1 MDQRTI
7 YVGNVTSTVDESAMR
22 SVFDNCGTVTS
33 VRIAGWDC
41 HDAYPSCATP
51 DGPPSPAPL

>member
-33 VRIAGWDC
+33 VRIAG
-41 HDAYPSCATP
+41 
-51 DGPPSPAPL
+51 